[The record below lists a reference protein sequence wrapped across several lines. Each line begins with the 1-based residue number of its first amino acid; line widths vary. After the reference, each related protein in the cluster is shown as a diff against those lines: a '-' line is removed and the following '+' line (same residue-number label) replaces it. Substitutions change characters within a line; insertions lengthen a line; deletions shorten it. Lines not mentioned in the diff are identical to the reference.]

1 MNNCGCNY
9 KKYCKSCS
17 YTNPNKGPSEYYDY
31 WNETW
36 WNNWN
41 TTNGWGA
48 TKGETQQ
55 GLSTGDNLSG
65 YGLVDTFEHL
75 WQYSFDDFVGEDN
88 KETVFAIKYT
98 YKDFGDDTKRDGNR
112 WQVMISLRNKP
123 ASTMLVYL
131 SQPIQKAFPLNHMRR
146 NVCIKNVC
154 QGGQEVNQ
162 SNQSSDSSVFFLIRE
177 VNDQWYPE

>member
-17 YTNPNKGPSEYYDY
+17 YTNPNKVPSEYYDY

-65 YGLVDTFEHL
+65 YGLSTGGRGMGQNQKLKMSYEYNGKFYLNPSQLV
-75 WQYSFDDFVGEDN
+75 FVNNEWIPVAN
-88 KETVFAIKYT
+88 IPNVKKKCIIVTV
-98 YKDFGDDTKRDGNR
+98 
-112 WQVMISLRNKP
+112 
-123 ASTMLVYL
+123 
-131 SQPIQKAFPLNHMRR
+131 
-146 NVCIKNVC
+146 
-154 QGGQEVNQ
+154 
-162 SNQSSDSSVFFLIRE
+162 
-177 VNDQWYPE
+177 